1 VKRRRAFAGIG
12 LSAAF
17 AVVLLAVLPGYAT
30 ASTGS
35 VAVTA
40 AFPSSS
46 STVVGSTG
54 FINSTEIGYF
64 WSAARGDS
72 VSQTIHG
79 PSAIR
84 HMILKVDV
92 VTNVLTAGNEVDWN
106 IVINNVVVGQFKVV
120 AGETGLV
127 RFRAHFGKIHGP
139 NYNVVLKVTNEVP
152 SGGGSHS
159 LAYAGAYPHSIQLL
173 KT

>member
-1 VKRRRAFAGIG
+1 MRRRAFAGVG

-17 AVVLLAVLPGYAT
+17 AFVLLAILPGYAT

-79 PSAIR
+79 PRAIT

-92 VTNVLTAGNEVDWN
+92 VTNVLSGGAEVDWN
-106 IVINNVVVGQFKVV
+106 IVINNVIVGQFKVV
-120 AGETGLV
+120 EGETGLV

-152 SGGGSHS
+152 SGDGSHT